1 MQKNRLVKVLPKVG
15 LGLGIATGIFGII
28 YGTYYSNITTQYYSE
43 IFKEALLDAEG
54 TANQKQWEART
65 TSLKSAPTNTLAESI
80 LLDINP
86 AIAEWTEL
94 RDWCK
99 LNIKNTNTGEESKEY
114 KNIRDYCTFSIKDKL
129 ENAIDENKSDNDVE
143 WAKVH
148 NALKAIKNNDE
159 LDAEL
164 IKAREKDVN
173 NEGGKTIKEW
183 CTKAY
188 KKPYTN
194 KKDKVFN
201 IALRICVTQNSA

>member
-1 MQKNRLVKVLPKVG
+1 MLPKVG